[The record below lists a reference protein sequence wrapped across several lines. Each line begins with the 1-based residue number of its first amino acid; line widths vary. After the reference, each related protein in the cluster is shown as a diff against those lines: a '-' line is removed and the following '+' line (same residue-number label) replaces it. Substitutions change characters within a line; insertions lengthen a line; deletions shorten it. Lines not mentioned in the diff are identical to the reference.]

1 MSCNLLLTAA
11 SVSSLTCAQLDAQRA
26 LPFKTV
32 PYTGGNQNWSL
43 LMPLSI
49 NRVSLSSSKTQSN
62 RLLCAA
68 SSQLLY
74 RSPANERHS
83 KICSKFTTNDDTDI
97 QLIAR
102 VPENNTALTIVSY
115 KLWFIRFRVRRKGSH
130 FHWLLKSLLLSILCS
145 TFDVCIFILTVGIKE
160 THDDNLLHNSS
171 SSGDVDTLQHVLNS
185 GRVRIDCCDSE
196 GTTALMLASAQ
207 GHFCCVRIL
216 VEAGAD
222 VNIRRKI
229 LFNAT
234 SYRLTEIVPLKSP
247 PQKCGSMHSRSAN
260 TGGLLLLNLF
270 SIGMMQHG
278 TTALFFA
285 AEEGHLEI
293 ARFLLESGFDVVT
306 NGGMALFIAAQG
318 NYMTIVKTFLEVGC
332 DPNYSMSDGAHS
344 LFVAAQNGHL
354 EVVKIL
360 LQNGADVSKARND
373 GATPLWISCQMGH
386 ASIVRELLLW
396 GANVDEARKDGATPL
411 FKASHKGHTAVVE
424 ELLEFDPCL
433 GLLANGETALHAA
446 CLFGH
451 QEIAKMLI
459 RAGADVQLL
468 NQAGETPLQLAEQL
482 GYDSIINLLSKFIQ
496 PAKTVSKET
505 IL

>member
-1 MSCNLLLTAA
+1 MSCNLLLTVA
-11 SVSSLTCAQLDAQRA
+11 SVSSLTYAQLDAQRA

-68 SSQLLY
+68 SSKLLY
-74 RSPANERHS
+74 RSPANERRS

-97 QLIAR
+97 ELIAR
-102 VPENNTALTIVSY
+102 VPENNIALTIVAY
-115 KLWFIRFRVRRKGSH
+115 KLWIIRFRVRRKGSH
-130 FHWLLKSLLLSILCS
+130 FYWLLKSLLLSILCS

-222 VNIRRKI
+222 VNIRRK
-229 LFNAT
+229 
-234 SYRLTEIVPLKSP
+234 S
-247 PQKCGSMHSRSAN
+247 
-260 TGGLLLLNLF
+260 
-270 SIGMMQHG
+270 G

-354 EVVKIL
+354 EIVKIL
-360 LQNGADVSKARND
+360 LQNGADD

-459 RAGADVQLL
+459 RAGADVQLP

>member
-1 MSCNLLLTAA
+1 MSCNLLLTVA
-11 SVSSLTCAQLDAQRA
+11 SVSSLTYAQLDAQRA

-68 SSQLLY
+68 SSKLLY
-74 RSPANERHS
+74 RSPANERRS

-97 QLIAR
+97 ELIAR
-102 VPENNTALTIVSY
+102 VPENNTALTIVAY
-115 KLWFIRFRVRRKGSH
+115 KLWIIRFRVRRKGSH
-130 FHWLLKSLLLSILCS
+130 FYWLLKSLLLSILCS

-222 VNIRRKI
+222 VNIRRK
-229 LFNAT
+229 
-234 SYRLTEIVPLKSP
+234 S
-247 PQKCGSMHSRSAN
+247 
-260 TGGLLLLNLF
+260 
-270 SIGMMQHG
+270 G

-459 RAGADVQLL
+459 RAGADVQLP

>member
-1 MSCNLLLTAA
+1 LHHMS
-11 SVSSLTCAQLDAQRA
+11 
-26 LPFKTV
+26 
-32 PYTGGNQNWSL
+32 
-43 LMPLSI
+43 
-49 NRVSLSSSKTQSN
+49 
-62 RLLCAA
+62 
-68 SSQLLY
+68 
-74 RSPANERHS
+74 
-83 KICSKFTTNDDTDI
+83 
-97 QLIAR
+97 
-102 VPENNTALTIVSY
+102 
-115 KLWFIRFRVRRKGSH
+115 VR
-130 FHWLLKSLLLSILCS
+130 
-145 TFDVCIFILTVGIKE
+145 KE

-171 SSGDVDTLQHVLNS
+171 SSGDVDTLQQVLNS

-222 VNIRRKI
+222 VNIRRK
-229 LFNAT
+229 
-234 SYRLTEIVPLKSP
+234 S
-247 PQKCGSMHSRSAN
+247 
-260 TGGLLLLNLF
+260 
-270 SIGMMQHG
+270 G

-293 ARFLLESGFDVVT
+293 ACFLLQSGFDVVT

-318 NYMTIVKTFLEVGC
+318 NYITIVKTFLEVGC
-332 DPNYSMSDGAHS
+332 DPNYSMSDGSHS

-354 EVVKIL
+354 EV
-360 LQNGADVSKARND
+360 D

-459 RAGADVQLL
+459 RAGADVQLP

>member
-1 MSCNLLLTAA
+1 LHHMS
-11 SVSSLTCAQLDAQRA
+11 
-26 LPFKTV
+26 
-32 PYTGGNQNWSL
+32 
-43 LMPLSI
+43 
-49 NRVSLSSSKTQSN
+49 
-62 RLLCAA
+62 
-68 SSQLLY
+68 
-74 RSPANERHS
+74 
-83 KICSKFTTNDDTDI
+83 
-97 QLIAR
+97 
-102 VPENNTALTIVSY
+102 
-115 KLWFIRFRVRRKGSH
+115 VR
-130 FHWLLKSLLLSILCS
+130 
-145 TFDVCIFILTVGIKE
+145 KE

-171 SSGDVDTLQHVLNS
+171 SSGDVDTLQQVLNS

-222 VNIRRKI
+222 VNIRRK
-229 LFNAT
+229 
-234 SYRLTEIVPLKSP
+234 S
-247 PQKCGSMHSRSAN
+247 
-260 TGGLLLLNLF
+260 
-270 SIGMMQHG
+270 G

-293 ARFLLESGFDVVT
+293 ARFLLQSGFDVVT

-318 NYMTIVKTFLEVGC
+318 NYITIVKTFLEVGC

-360 LQNGADVSKARND
+360 LQNGADD

-459 RAGADVQLL
+459 RAGADVQLP
-468 NQAGETPLQLAEQL
+468 NQKDHRKLHFMVLWRLPTRTCAFDLCFRWSKAGETPLQLAEQL

>member
-1 MSCNLLLTAA
+1 MSCNFLLTVA
-11 SVSSLTCAQLDAQRA
+11 SVSSLTYAQLDAQCA

-32 PYTGGNQNWSL
+32 PYTGDNQNWSL

-74 RSPANERHS
+74 RSPANERRS

-102 VPENNTALTIVSY
+102 VPENNTALTIVAY
-115 KLWFIRFRVRRKGSH
+115 KLWIIRFRVRRKGSH
-130 FHWLLKSLLLSILCS
+130 FYWLLKSLLLSILCS

-222 VNIRRKI
+222 VNIRRK
-229 LFNAT
+229 
-234 SYRLTEIVPLKSP
+234 S
-247 PQKCGSMHSRSAN
+247 
-260 TGGLLLLNLF
+260 
-270 SIGMMQHG
+270 G

-332 DPNYSMSDGAHS
+332 DPNYSMPDGAHS

-360 LQNGADVSKARND
+360 LQNGADD

-459 RAGADVQLL
+459 RAGADVQLP
-468 NQAGETPLQLAEQL
+468 NQAGEIPLQLAEQL

-505 IL
+505 ILKI

>member
-1 MSCNLLLTAA
+1 LHHMS
-11 SVSSLTCAQLDAQRA
+11 
-26 LPFKTV
+26 
-32 PYTGGNQNWSL
+32 
-43 LMPLSI
+43 
-49 NRVSLSSSKTQSN
+49 
-62 RLLCAA
+62 
-68 SSQLLY
+68 
-74 RSPANERHS
+74 
-83 KICSKFTTNDDTDI
+83 
-97 QLIAR
+97 
-102 VPENNTALTIVSY
+102 
-115 KLWFIRFRVRRKGSH
+115 VR
-130 FHWLLKSLLLSILCS
+130 
-145 TFDVCIFILTVGIKE
+145 KE

-171 SSGDVDTLQHVLNS
+171 SSGDVDTLQQVLNS

-222 VNIRRKI
+222 VNIRRK
-229 LFNAT
+229 
-234 SYRLTEIVPLKSP
+234 S
-247 PQKCGSMHSRSAN
+247 
-260 TGGLLLLNLF
+260 
-270 SIGMMQHG
+270 G

-293 ARFLLESGFDVVT
+293 ARFLLQSGFDVVT

-318 NYMTIVKTFLEVGC
+318 NYITIVKTFLEVGC

-459 RAGADVQLL
+459 RAGADVQLP

>member
-1 MSCNLLLTAA
+1 LHHMS
-11 SVSSLTCAQLDAQRA
+11 
-26 LPFKTV
+26 
-32 PYTGGNQNWSL
+32 
-43 LMPLSI
+43 
-49 NRVSLSSSKTQSN
+49 
-62 RLLCAA
+62 
-68 SSQLLY
+68 
-74 RSPANERHS
+74 
-83 KICSKFTTNDDTDI
+83 
-97 QLIAR
+97 
-102 VPENNTALTIVSY
+102 
-115 KLWFIRFRVRRKGSH
+115 VR
-130 FHWLLKSLLLSILCS
+130 
-145 TFDVCIFILTVGIKE
+145 KE

-171 SSGDVDTLQHVLNS
+171 SSGDVDTLQQVLNS

-222 VNIRRKI
+222 VNIRRK
-229 LFNAT
+229 
-234 SYRLTEIVPLKSP
+234 S
-247 PQKCGSMHSRSAN
+247 
-260 TGGLLLLNLF
+260 
-270 SIGMMQHG
+270 G

-293 ARFLLESGFDVVT
+293 ACFLLQSGFDVVT

-318 NYMTIVKTFLEVGC
+318 NYITIVKTFLEVGC
-332 DPNYSMSDGAHS
+332 DPNYSMSDGSHS

-360 LQNGADVSKARND
+360 LQNGADD

-459 RAGADVQLL
+459 RAGADVQLP
-468 NQAGETPLQLAEQL
+468 NQVRKKTIVNCISWCFGVCQRARVLLIYASVGQKYKLSIFIIRSVAGETPLQLAEQL

>member
-1 MSCNLLLTAA
+1 MSCNLLLTVA
-11 SVSSLTCAQLDAQRA
+11 SVSSLTYAQLDAQRA

-68 SSQLLY
+68 SSKLLY
-74 RSPANERHS
+74 RSPENERRS

-97 QLIAR
+97 ELIAR
-102 VPENNTALTIVSY
+102 VPENNTALTIVAY
-115 KLWFIRFRVRRKGSH
+115 KLWIIRFRVRRKGSH
-130 FHWLLKSLLLSILCS
+130 FYWLLKSLLLSILCS

-222 VNIRRKI
+222 VNIRRK
-229 LFNAT
+229 
-234 SYRLTEIVPLKSP
+234 

-270 SIGMMQHG
+270 SIGMMQQFHFVFARASG

-293 ARFLLESGFDVVT
+293 SRFLLESGFDVVT

-360 LQNGADVSKARND
+360 LQNGADVSKARNLSCLQD

-459 RAGADVQLL
+459 RAGADVQLP